1 MFAAVF
7 AVAGD
12 GAREDYLGE
21 RWEEASVLLPAGGV
35 SFHNCLSF
43 HGSQEN
49 VSSEE
54 RFSLAVHLRDER
66 AKAVLGDK
74 NYYVSHLDDMR
85 YSPIIFQT

>member
-1 MFAAVF
+1 MFSVVLAV
-7 AVAGD
+7 VGNW
-12 GAREDYLGE
+12 AREDYLGE
-21 RWEEASVLLPAGGV
+21 RWEEVSVLLLAGGV
-35 SFHNCLSF
+35 SFHDCLSF

-49 VSSEE
+49 LSSEE
-54 RFSLAVHLRDER
+54 RFSLAVHLRDES